1 MSSVMFF
8 GASKFSLLG
17 SGYLC
22 VFDGCL
28 VHEFL
33 TDGDGALFEI
43 IVLGKDPWLTHGRFL
58 DAAVNGEGVLN
69 MFCIVKDM
77 GARASEKEHLGEL
90 GVDRGDNVVVHW
102 WEEARDLVEWE
113 DRELEGGDYS
123 EWCNEPEERYAILV
137 GM

>member
-1 MSSVMFF
+1 MLTMSSVMFF

-43 IVLGKDPWLTHGRFL
+43 IVLGKDP
-58 DAAVNGEGVLN
+58 
-69 MFCIVKDM
+69 
-77 GARASEKEHLGEL
+77 
-90 GVDRGDNVVVHW
+90 
-102 WEEARDLVEWE
+102 
-113 DRELEGGDYS
+113 
-123 EWCNEPEERYAILV
+123 
-137 GM
+137 